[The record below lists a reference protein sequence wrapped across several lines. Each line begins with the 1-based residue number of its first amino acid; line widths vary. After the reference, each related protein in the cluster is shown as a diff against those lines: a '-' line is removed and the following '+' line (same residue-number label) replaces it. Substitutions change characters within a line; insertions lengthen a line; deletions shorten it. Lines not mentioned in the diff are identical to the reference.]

1 MTLVIAAVALSSC
14 GDHGEGLETTEYGT
28 GGNDSNVIINTNN
41 IGKYVST
48 SISNSFTYANG
59 NCKWN
64 ISASF
69 ESTLANVISPNRIR
83 YGIAYGVLAGLEGD
97 LAERSLYSES
107 AITLMKKMG
116 VDALG
121 EKYESGQAGRNFTIS
136 MSSIANG
143 KKISSDE
150 VDLLKEIKPYAVVV
164 TFVEIDGKRIE
175 IDRNSKKISI

>member
-1 MTLVIAAVALSSC
+1 
-14 GDHGEGLETTEYGT
+14 
-28 GGNDSNVIINTNN
+28 
-41 IGKYVST
+41 
-48 SISNSFTYANG
+48 
-59 NCKWN
+59 
-64 ISASF
+64 
-69 ESTLANVISPNRIR
+69 
-83 YGIAYGVLAGLEGD
+83 
-97 LAERSLYSES
+97 
-107 AITLMKKMG
+107 MKKMG